1 MRRKETT
8 RRKKRISNRKL
19 SEKYYYVGEEKTVTG
34 LHLTQY
40 DAHTYTSKTIDSSS
54 PSFKKLIS
62 PNHINWLEVR
72 GLTNDELISRL
83 AKEFGLHNVDAKDI
97 LTPQH
102 VAKIEEYNGHLLI
115 VMNTCYY
122 NEEQELCPEHIALL
136 VLDKTIITFTER
148 DSDLFEPVHQAINNN
163 LLSVR
168 EKPIGLLTMFLLNT
182 LVANSVDHVSR
193 IEEALGDLEETLLD
207 PNDEQ
212 KNIGPAIQRHRRE
225 YMLIRRNS
233 QPLKEQFPKLLRTD
247 NGIVTPD
254 LLPVYY
260 DLQDQLLFIL
270 QTTESCR
277 EITSSLVDLYI
288 ANNDLRM
295 NRIMKRLTVVSTIF
309 IPLTFLAGIWGMNF
323 KVMPELDWRYGYATA
338 WAIMILTAI
347 GTWLYMKR
355 KDWY

>member
-1 MRRKETT
+1 M
-8 RRKKRISNRKL
+8 
-19 SEKYYYVGEEKTVTG
+19 
-34 LHLTQY
+34 
-40 DAHTYTSKTIDSSS
+40 
-54 PSFKKLIS
+54 
-62 PNHINWLEVR
+62 
-72 GLTNDELISRL
+72 
-83 AKEFGLHNVDAKDI
+83 HNVDAKDI

-115 VMNTCYY
+115 VLNTCYFDDD
-122 NEEQELCPEHIALL
+122 QELRPEHVTIL
-136 VLDKTIITFTER
+136 VMGNTIITFTER
-148 DSDLFEPVHQAINNN
+148 NSGLFDSVHQAISNN
-163 LLSVR
+163 LLGIR
-168 EKPIGLLTMFLLNT
+168 EKTIGLLLVFLLNSLIAS
-182 LVANSVDHVSR
+182 LVEIISR
-193 IEEALGDLEETLLD
+193 VEETLGDLEETLLD

-309 IPLTFLAGIWGMNF
+309 SPLTFLAGIWGMNF

>member
-34 LHLTQY
+34 LRLTQY
-40 DAHTYTSKTIDSSS
+40 DAHSLTSKTIDSSGT
-54 PSFKKLIS
+54 SFKKLINPS
-62 PNHINWLEVR
+62 HINWLEVS

-115 VMNTCYY
+115 VLNTCYFDDD
-122 NEEQELCPEHIALL
+122 QELRPEHVTIL
-136 VLDKTIITFTER
+136 VMGNTIITFTER
-148 DSDLFEPVHQAINNN
+148 NSGLFDSVHQAISNN
-163 LLSVR
+163 LLGIR
-168 EKPIGLLTMFLLNT
+168 EKTIGLLLVFLLNSLIAS
-182 LVANSVDHVSR
+182 LVEIISR
-193 IEEALGDLEETLLD
+193 VEETLGDLEETLLD

-212 KNIGPAIQRHRRE
+212 KNIGPDIQRHRRE
-225 YMLIRRNS
+225 YMLIRRNC

-247 NGIVTPD
+247 NGIITPD